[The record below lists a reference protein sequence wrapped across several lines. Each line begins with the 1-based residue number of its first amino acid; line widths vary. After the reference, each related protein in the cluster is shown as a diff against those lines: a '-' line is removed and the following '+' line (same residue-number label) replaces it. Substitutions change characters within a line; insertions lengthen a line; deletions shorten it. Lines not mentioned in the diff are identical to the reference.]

1 MPESRTKLLAAFAAV
16 YVVWG
21 STYLAIHYAIGT
33 IPPFLMAG
41 IRFVIAGGIMYA
53 WGSARGATRPT
64 RLQWRNTSII
74 GVLLLLGGNG
84 AVVWAEQTVPTGIA
98 ALLVSFLPL
107 WLVVLDWIR
116 PGGKRPSVG
125 VAAGIALGLL
135 GMGVL
140 VGPDSFR
147 GAGPVNVWGAL
158 ALVLASLSWAAGSLF
173 AKHADLPSQILTT
186 GMEMLAGGVALLA
199 LATVTGEIRH
209 FHPRAVSSASLLG
222 LVYLIS
228 FGSLIGFS
236 AFSWLLKHASATAV
250 GTYAYVNPVV
260 AVFLG
265 WLVAGEVV
273 TPRTLLGAGIIIASV
288 GIISTV
294 SSGVGPRQ
302 QALIKAPS
310 LRRS

>member
-1 MPESRTKLLAAFAAV
+1 MPESRTKLVAAFAAV

-41 IRFVIAGGIMYA
+41 VRFVIAGGIMYA
-53 WGSARGATRPT
+53 WGTARGATRPT

-74 GVLLLLGGNG
+74 GILLLTAGNG
-84 AVVWAEQTVPTGIA
+84 GVVWAEQTVPTGIA
-98 ALLVSFLPL
+98 ALLVSILPL
-107 WLVVLDWIR
+107 WLVLLDWIR

-125 VAAGIALGLL
+125 VAAGIALGMV

-140 VGPDSFR
+140 IGPDSFR
-147 GAGPVNVWGAL
+147 GAGPVNLWGAL
-158 ALVLASLSWAAGSLF
+158 ALILASLSWAAGSLF
-173 AKHADLPSQILTT
+173 AKHSDLPSQVLTT
-186 GMEMLAGGVALLA
+186 GMEMLAGGAALLA

-209 FHPRAVSSASLLG
+209 FNPHAVSSTSLLG
-222 LVYLIS
+222 LAYLVT

-236 AFSWLLKHASATAV
+236 AFSWLLKHASPAAV

-265 WLVAGEVV
+265 WLVAGELV
-273 TPRTLLGAGIIIASV
+273 TPRTLLGAAIIIASV
-288 GIISTV
+288 GIISAV
-294 SSGVGPRQ
+294 SSGYTWRHKR
-302 QALIKAPS
+302 ANNAPS
-310 LRRS
+310 LRQS